1 MKIDY
6 STKSH
11 EDDSVTL
18 TVGEYVVHIRGPSW
32 RASRD
37 LAHTI
42 ASLTVTRR
50 DIDEARAKLKRT
62 LDVLDELHR
71 ATLELARSLE

>member
-6 STKSH
+6 SVESH

-50 DIDEARAKLKRT
+50 DIDEARAKLTRT

-71 ATLELARSLE
+71 ATRDVARSLE

>member
-6 STKSH
+6 STESH

-18 TVGEYVVHIRGPSW
+18 TVGEYVVHVRGPSY
-32 RASRD
+32 RAARD
-37 LAHTI
+37 FAHTI

-50 DIDEARAKLKRT
+50 DIDEARARLKRT
-62 LDVLDELHR
+62 LDVLDDLHQ
-71 ATLELARSLE
+71 ATRELARSLE